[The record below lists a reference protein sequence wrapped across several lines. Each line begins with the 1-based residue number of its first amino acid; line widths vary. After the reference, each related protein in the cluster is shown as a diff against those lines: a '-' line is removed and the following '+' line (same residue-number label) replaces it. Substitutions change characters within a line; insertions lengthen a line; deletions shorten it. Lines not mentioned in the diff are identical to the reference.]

1 MVLQSEFNVGE
12 FSIESAFTRSK
23 RRSRFIKSVQR
34 SPAPIR
40 DSRISNYD
48 LLRPMELLWWSVAVI
63 LFAVG
68 LIGTVLP
75 VFPGTI
81 IILAGALLHRM
92 MLGPE
97 KSVGWGT
104 ITVLVLFT
112 LASYA
117 LDFLSGYFGAR
128 YFGATKWGMFGA
140 LLGALIGVFF
150 GIAGLFVGPVIGA
163 VAGEFIAG
171 KRMIDAGRA
180 GWGSL
185 LGNLGAMIG
194 KLFIALVMITIFF
207 MTVPA
212 PF

>member
-1 MVLQSEFNVGE
+1 LHHTGQ
-12 FSIESAFTRSK
+12 K
-23 RRSRFIKSVQR
+23 
-34 SPAPIR
+34 IR
-40 DSRISNYD
+40 LTVEGAVANDK
-48 LLRPMELLWWSVAVI
+48 MELFWWFVTVT

-81 IILAGALLHRM
+81 IILAGVLLHRI
-92 MLGPE
+92 MLGPD
-97 KSVGWGT
+97 KSVGWAT
-104 ITVLVLFT
+104 ITVLVLLT
-112 LASYA
+112 AASYA

-140 LLGALIGVFF
+140 VVGALIGVFF
-150 GIAGLFVGPVIGA
+150 GIAGLFLGPVIGA

-171 KRMIDAGRA
+171 KRMVDAGRA

-185 LGNLGAMIG
+185 LGNLGAMVC
-194 KLFIALVMITIFF
+194 KLFIALVMIAIFF
-207 MTVPA
+207 MTVPE

>member
-1 MVLQSEFNVGE
+1 
-12 FSIESAFTRSK
+12 
-23 RRSRFIKSVQR
+23 
-34 SPAPIR
+34 
-40 DSRISNYD
+40 
-48 LLRPMELLWWSVAVI
+48 MELFWWSVAVI

-81 IILAGALLHRM
+81 IILAAALLHRM
-92 MLGPE
+92 MLGQE
-97 KSVGWGT
+97 RSIGWRT
-104 ITVLVLFT
+104 IVVLVLLT
-112 LASYA
+112 LVSYA

-128 YFGATKWGMFGA
+128 YFGATRWGMFGA
-140 LLGALIGVFF
+140 LLGALIGIFF
-150 GIAGLFVGPVIGA
+150 GIVGLFVGPVIGA
-163 VAGEFIAG
+163 VLGEVIAG

-185 LGNLGAMIG
+185 LGNLGAMIA
-194 KLFIALVMITIFF
+194 KLFVALVMIAIFF

>member
-1 MVLQSEFNVGE
+1 MFVILTEAKNLWLFLVAQLPQALSQICFAALNMTRKRFND
-12 FSIESAFTRSK
+12 FTASTL
-23 RRSRFIKSVQR
+23 I
-34 SPAPIR
+34 
-40 DSRISNYD
+40 
-48 LLRPMELLWWSVAVI
+48 MELFWWFFTVV
-63 LFAVG
+63 LFAIG

-92 MLGPE
+92 MLGAE

-104 ITVLVLFT
+104 ITILVLLT
-112 LASYA
+112 LAAYA

-140 LLGALIGVFF
+140 LLGALIGIFF
-150 GIAGLFVGPVIGA
+150 GVAGLFVGPVIGA

>member
-1 MVLQSEFNVGE
+1 
-12 FSIESAFTRSK
+12 
-23 RRSRFIKSVQR
+23 
-34 SPAPIR
+34 
-40 DSRISNYD
+40 SRISDYD
-48 LLRPMELLWWSVAVI
+48 SLDPMELFWWSVAVI

-68 LIGTVLP
+68 LIGTVVP

-97 KSVGWGT
+97 KSIRWGT
-104 ITVLVLFT
+104 MVILVVLTVV
-112 LASYA
+112 SYA
-117 LDFLSGYFGAR
+117 LDFLGGYFGAK

-140 LLGALIGVFF
+140 ILGALIGIFF

-163 VAGEFIAG
+163 ISGEFIAG

-185 LGNLGAMIG
+185 FGNLGGMIG
-194 KLFIALVMITIFF
+194 KLVIALVMITIFF
-207 MTVPA
+207 KTVPP